1 MFNIGPQEVFWLFCM
16 FILPLALVPGIFY
29 TLTLQRA
36 LSRCAP
42 ETRAME
48 PGLVWLLYI
57 PVFNLIWSFIV
68 VNRISTSLRA
78 EFQRR
83 GIAGVD
89 TGRELGL
96 AMSILACLGIIPIVG
111 ILAALAGIVCWI
123 MYWAKIAGLSGQL
136 VLPAPAAQPS
146 SPTA

>member
-1 MFNIGPQEVFWLFCM
+1 MFNIGPHEVFWLFCL
-16 FILPLALVPGIFY
+16 FLIPLALVPGIFY

-42 ETRAME
+42 ESRAME
-48 PGLVWLLYI
+48 PALVWLLYI
-57 PVFNLIWSFIV
+57 PVFNLIWNFIV
-68 VNRISTSLRA
+68 VSRISTSLRS

-83 GIAGVD
+83 GITGLD

-96 AMSILACLGIIPIVG
+96 AMCILACLGVIPIVG
-111 ILAALAGIVCWI
+111 VVAAFAGLVCWI
-123 MYWAKIAGLSGQL
+123 LYWVKIAGLSGKL
-136 VLPAPAAQPS
+136 VPLVSAAQPS